1 MAKIYAGLDIGSY
14 EIKLVEVRKSG
25 RQQIISQTA
34 VVRTPMGSVERSQV
48 LDVELVIDAVQSMLV
63 ESPLSTDKVVIG
75 ITSPEV
81 VVKTVQMPLMP
92 PKELEHALQFELPD
106 IVRFPFESLKD
117 ITYSWE
123 VLEKSERYQEILVV
137 ACRRSLIAPYIEIA
151 RRCKLELGVIDLP
164 SFNIPRLFP
173 NEQRVCVVDVGAVQ
187 TSVYVAEEGYYKVY
201 RILPIGGQDIT
212 NGVMEAFSCDYETAE
227 RLKSQHHIDTLLTE
241 GAGSKRLLR
250 SAIQQFVGGILQ
262 TLEFLRAEDRLTNVR
277 DAVSEVHLCGGTSLL
292 KGFADVLTEEL
303 GVKVSEINPFSLYPL
318 QQDGAELD
326 GLGPIMV
333 PALALALRGL
343 EEK

>member
-137 ACRRSLIAPYIEIA
+137 A
-151 RRCKLELGVIDLP
+151 
-164 SFNIPRLFP
+164 
-173 NEQRVCVVDVGAVQ
+173 
-187 TSVYVAEEGYYKVY
+187 
-201 RILPIGGQDIT
+201 
-212 NGVMEAFSCDYETAE
+212 
-227 RLKSQHHIDTLLTE
+227 
-241 GAGSKRLLR
+241 
-250 SAIQQFVGGILQ
+250 
-262 TLEFLRAEDRLTNVR
+262 
-277 DAVSEVHLCGGTSLL
+277 
-292 KGFADVLTEEL
+292 
-303 GVKVSEINPFSLYPL
+303 
-318 QQDGAELD
+318 
-326 GLGPIMV
+326 
-333 PALALALRGL
+333 
-343 EEK
+343 